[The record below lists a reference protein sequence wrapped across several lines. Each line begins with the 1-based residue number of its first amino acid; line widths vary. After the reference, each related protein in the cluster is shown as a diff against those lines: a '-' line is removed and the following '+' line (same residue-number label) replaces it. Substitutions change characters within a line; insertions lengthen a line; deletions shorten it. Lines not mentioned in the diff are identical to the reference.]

1 MRGWFSSNFK
11 LCLSCIQ
18 ILIDVARNMSELA
31 AFNERISDLFR
42 LRALQS
48 HLSWDQQ
55 TKMPPEGASARGEM
69 MAWLARKHHQ
79 SLTDEDLGR
88 IISSLEKQDLSPDDQ
103 ANVRLMRREYDKAS
117 LIPEELVNRM
127 TKASSDAFMAWQEA
141 KSNSDM
147 NSFLPHLRTL
157 IDLTKEKISY
167 LGVESTPYDVL
178 LDDYEVGMGVKD
190 YDPFFSNIRQRLVPL
205 FQAIQSSSTKIPE
218 WPDSAIIPES
228 EQESFCQNVINEI
241 GFDLQA
247 GRVDRAPHPFCS
259 GLWPGDTR
267 LTTRFDE
274 TQPFSSIYAAM
285 HEAGHGLYEQG
296 LNQNFAFSPRGQAV
310 SLGVHE
316 SQSRFWEN
324 MVGRSQSFWD
334 VAHSW
339 YHECFHSKPDYD
351 KSSLYNLVNQVKPSY
366 IRVEADEIS
375 YNFHIMLRYEIEK
388 KIFNDNLPVEKIEE
402 TWNDLFEDYF
412 GIEVDCASNGCL
424 QDVHWAYAAFGYFPT
439 YTLGNVYAAQLYEAM
454 QEDLGDLNQIIS
466 NGDWTPMKTWLNEKI
481 HIHGSL
487 MEPTELIE
495 QATGKKPD
503 SEPFLKYLESKFSQ
517 IYQL

>member
-1 MRGWFSSNFK
+1 M
-11 LCLSCIQ
+11 
-18 ILIDVARNMSELA
+18 
-31 AFNERISDLFR
+31 
-42 LRALQS
+42 
-48 HLSWDQQ
+48 
-55 TKMPPEGASARGEM
+55 
-69 MAWLARKHHQ
+69 
-79 SLTDEDLGR
+79 
-88 IISSLEKQDLSPDDQ
+88 
-103 ANVRLMRREYDKAS
+103 
-117 LIPEELVNRM
+117 
-127 TKASSDAFMAWQEA
+127 
-141 KSNSDM
+141 
-147 NSFLPHLRTL
+147 
-157 IDLTKEKISY
+157 
-167 LGVESTPYDVL
+167 
-178 LDDYEVGMGVKD
+178 
-190 YDPFFSNIRQRLVPL
+190 
-205 FQAIQSSSTKIPE
+205 
-218 WPDSAIIPES
+218 
-228 EQESFCQNVINEI
+228 INEI

-259 GLWPGDTR
+259 GLWQEILGW
-267 LTTRFDE
+267 TTRFDE

-412 GIEVDCASNGCL
+412 GD
-424 QDVHWAYAAFGYFPT
+424 
-439 YTLGNVYAAQLYEAM
+439 
-454 QEDLGDLNQIIS
+454 
-466 NGDWTPMKTWLNEKI
+466 
-481 HIHGSL
+481 
-487 MEPTELIE
+487 
-495 QATGKKPD
+495 
-503 SEPFLKYLESKFSQ
+503 
-517 IYQL
+517 